1 MVKLFGH
8 YVATRS
14 VLLACIELVA
24 AICTFYVAKFLTV
37 DFVFE
42 ESRTIYAEQTFV
54 ITFSVVSLI
63 VASSLGLNNKDI
75 YSDKRR
81 FASTLVATAVVVY
94 FLMAILISI
103 SELLLESTANLRLHY
118 AIALLGIVLFVGFV
132 FLLRSVL
139 YSLLNLE
146 NEKRQVLVIGIDD
159 RSASL
164 RGFMSTARSPYEV
177 VGYVPVGDNGR
188 ASKGESDD
196 VSLGAPKLDPEVL
209 QDCERFMKFIGERDI
224 AEIVVASKERR
235 GLPLTGL
242 LEARFSGV
250 SVTDFSGFL
259 ERQTGQLDIDN
270 LDQSWLIFSHGFRSN
285 WQWKL
290 VKRGF
295 DILVSSLL
303 LLFTLPVTV
312 AAAIAIKIDSPGPIF
327 YRQERVGLN
336 GRIMRIVKF
345 RSMRTDAEKDG
356 IARWAQTNDDR
367 VTRVGRFLRKTRI
380 DEIPQTYNVLNGDM
394 SLVGPRPERPVF
406 VEDLSQKLPYYAD
419 RHRVKPGIT
428 GWAQINYSYGASDED
443 AKAKLAYDLYYVKNW
458 DLFLDVVILFQTV
471 RVVFW
476 GEGAR

>member
-8 YVATRS
+8 YVSTRS
-14 VLLACIELVA
+14 VLLALIELVA
-24 AICTFYVAKFLTV
+24 AVCTFYVAKYLTV

-42 ESRTIYAEQTFV
+42 ESREIYAEQTFL
-54 ITFSVVSLI
+54 ITFSFVSLV
-63 VASSLGLNNKDI
+63 VAASLGLNNKDI

-94 FLMAILISI
+94 FVMAVLISV
-103 SELLLESTANLRLHY
+103 SELMLESAANLRLHY

-132 FLLRSVL
+132 FAIRSL
-139 YSLLNLE
+139 MYSLLNLE
-146 NEKRQVLVIGIDD
+146 HDKRQVLVVGIDE

-164 RGFMSTARSPYEV
+164 QNFKSTARGPYEI
-177 VGYVPVGDNGR
+177 VGYIPVGGGDRVSGE
-188 ASKGESDD
+188 ASDLQ
-196 VSLGAPKLDPEVL
+196 LGAPKVDPEVL
-209 QDCERFMKFIGERDI
+209 ADCERFMQFIGAEDVD
-224 AEIVVASKERR
+224 EIVVASKERR

-270 LDQSWLIFSHGFRSN
+270 IDQSWLIFSNGFRSN

-295 DILVSSLL
+295 DIFVSSLL
-303 LLFTLPVTV
+303 LLLTLPITIL
-312 AAAIAIKIDSPGPIF
+312 AALAIRLEGPGPIF

-336 GRIMRIVKF
+336 GRVIRIVKF
-345 RSMRTDAEKDG
+345 RSMSIDAEKDG
-356 IARWAQTNDDR
+356 VARWAQANDSR
-367 VTRVGRFLRKTRI
+367 VTRVGKFLRKTRI

-406 VEDLSQKLPYYAD
+406 VDDLTTKLPYYAD

-458 DLFLDVVILFQTV
+458 DLFLDIVILFQTV

>member
-8 YVATRS
+8 YVSTRS
-14 VLLACIELVA
+14 LLLAIIELVA
-24 AICTFYVAKFLTV
+24 AVATFYVAKHLTV
-37 DFVFE
+37 DFVFQE
-42 ESRTIYAEQTFV
+42 TREIYAEQTFL
-54 ITFSVVSLI
+54 ITFCLISLM
-63 VASSLGLNNKDI
+63 VAASLGLNNKDV

-94 FLMAILISI
+94 FVMATLISV
-103 SELLLESTANLRLHY
+103 SELMLESTANLRLHY

-132 FLLRSVL
+132 FVIRSLL
-139 YSLLNLE
+139 YSLLNLDHD
-146 NEKRQVLVIGIDD
+146 KRQVLVVGIDE

-164 RGFMSTARSPYEV
+164 QGFNSTARSPYHIVGYIPVGASDRHASAGQEV
-177 VGYVPVGDNGR
+177 V
-188 ASKGESDD
+188 ALS
-196 VSLGAPKLDPEVL
+196 APMLDPGVL
-209 QDCERFMKFIGERDI
+209 DDCESFMQFVGEKDI
-224 AEIVVASKERR
+224 DEIVVASKERR
-235 GLPLTGL
+235 GLPLSGL
-242 LEARFSGV
+242 LEARFSGIP
-250 SVTDFSGFL
+250 VTDFSGFL

-295 DILVSSLL
+295 DILVSSVLL
-303 LLFTLPVTV
+303 LVTLPITLL
-312 AAAIAIKIDSPGPIF
+312 AALAIKLDGPGPIF

-336 GRIMRIVKF
+336 GRIVRIVKF

-356 IARWAQTNDDR
+356 VARWAQANDSR
-367 VTRVGRFLRKTRI
+367 VTRVGQFLRKTRI

-406 VEDLSQKLPYYAD
+406 VEDLSNKFPYYGD

-428 GWAQINYSYGASDED
+428 GWAQINYPYGASDED

>member
-1 MVKLFGH
+1 MIKLFGH
-8 YVATRS
+8 YVSTRS
-14 VLLACIELVA
+14 VLLAFIELAA
-24 AICTFYVAKFLTV
+24 AICTFYVAKYLTV

-42 ESRTIYAEQTFV
+42 ESRIIYAEQTFL
-54 ITFSVVSLI
+54 ITFCLVSLI

-94 FLMAILISI
+94 FVMAILISV
-103 SELLLESTANLRLHY
+103 SELMLESTANLRLHY

-132 FLLRSVL
+132 FVIRSVL

-146 NEKRQVLVIGIDD
+146 HDTRQVLVVGIDD

-164 RGFMSTARSPYEV
+164 QSFRSKARSPYEI
-177 VGYVPVGDNGR
+177 VGYIPVGEG
-188 ASKGESDD
+188 D
-196 VSLGAPKLDPEVL
+196 VSEAGIDHLPLGAPKLDPAVL
-209 QDCERFMKFIGERDI
+209 ADCEKFMQFVGEKDI
-224 AEIVVASKERR
+224 DEIVVASKERR
-235 GLPLTGL
+235 GLPLSGL

-295 DILVSSLL
+295 DILVSALL
-303 LLFTLPVTV
+303 LLMTLPITLL
-312 AAAIAIKIDSPGPIF
+312 AALAIKLEGPGPIF

-336 GRIMRIVKF
+336 GRTVRIVKF
-345 RSMRTDAEKDG
+345 RSMSTDAEKDG
-356 IARWAQTNDDR
+356 VARWAQPGDSR
-367 VTRVGRFLRKTRI
+367 VTRVGKFLRKTRI

-406 VEDLSQKLPYYAD
+406 VEDLTSKFPYYAD

-428 GWAQINYSYGASDED
+428 GWAQINYPYGASDED